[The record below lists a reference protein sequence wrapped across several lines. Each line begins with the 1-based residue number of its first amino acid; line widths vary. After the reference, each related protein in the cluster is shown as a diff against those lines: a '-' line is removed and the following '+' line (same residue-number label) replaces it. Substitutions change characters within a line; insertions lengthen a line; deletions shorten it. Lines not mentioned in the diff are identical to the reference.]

1 MVGHLAY
8 RIFKSTRKQL
18 FLTFDSISLP
28 ILEIPF
34 LTEHFRAYYD
44 IRNPRIV
51 WAVWIRS
58 MDRLDRLDRQGY
70 ADSKDNYENAF
81 VYIFAVGKKIWRN
94 LGN

>member
-34 LTEHFRAYYD
+34 LTEHFRAHVEV
-44 IRNPRIV
+44 RNPWTAR
-51 WAVWIRS
+51 AVRACH
-58 MDRLDRLDRQGY
+58 
-70 ADSKDNYENAF
+70 ADFIDNYENAF